1 MCSFSAFK
9 DFSSLSSPL
18 ELFPFLFVKQNFGR
32 PLFPPLTE
40 KMRKPTTKSSM
51 LVASSS
57 SPSSASQ
64 ALTMSEVTSPTMTT
78 TPTAAVVSSTP
89 SSTSPKRN
97 RPWIRAPSGIYT
109 KRPKHKSGREKD
121 DDDDN
126 NVEAN
131 ADTSILPSEKCS
143 VPTRRTISDAASFLL
158 KRSSRLSSTTAS
170 SNETASSVNDT
181 TSVVT
186 SDNDDFL
193 VNDSAAATPSPILRS
208 NAAAA
213 TTCTDILYRLCS
225 EKSWYK
231 AQRQVQQ
238 YPLDAQYVH
247 VSGVPSSSS
256 SRPQK
261 HYETPLSVACRH
273 KPPVKLIKALLQAH
287 PPAAISGRQT
297 AGTTG
302 SRKHK
307 GIGNYP
313 DDNEEWPLHIACRCD
328 AALPVVEELLV
339 WTRSVATS
347 HQQQQALSRA
357 VSALWQG
364 RDTTESNYAAE
375 NFTSTFWQKMHAVLQ
390 AVAHSRYG
398 PPHAGPATES
408 GDMDMLSMNAVEGEK
423 GQPKGQVLFVLHA
436 AVSVVLSSPTL
447 TYDAVHKVLEF
458 TLSRYPEQINQR
470 DHNGQLPLHIALLSA
485 ANSIKSAHGRNSVT
499 RSSKTSK
506 SLYLVS
512 PTHPKPSPPSNS
524 VMALI
529 AKRPAAFQQHQQR
542 RFVIARLIKLHRE
555 AAHLQ
560 DPTQPL
566 GRFPLHTSLISGMF
580 LWHSGVK
587 EVFASAPQMVW
598 AMDPQLG
605 LYPFQLAA
613 TIPHDRHFNSKR
625 ELLETIFHLLR
636 AQPGVIK
643 LGNDSGRLGRSS
655 VMSSEIGQQLD
666 ELSEDESI
674 VFGEDKETQKR
685 RVSSPSFKRPST
697 PSSSSSSSSS
707 FNYNYIDDS
716 PGNDSDNSLNSSFY
730 DCRSSASSA
739 SSSSSSSSRLRRQL
753 LHDSFDSNL
762 TYLSL
767 PQYETDPST
776 VTCGSRCSTFISA
789 TIAAFFASARRSNAF
804 LAFRNDQ

>member
-1 MCSFSAFK
+1 
-9 DFSSLSSPL
+9 
-18 ELFPFLFVKQNFGR
+18 
-32 PLFPPLTE
+32 
-40 KMRKPTTKSSM
+40 MRKATKSSQM
-51 LVASSS
+51 MVASSS
-57 SPSSASQ
+57 SSSPLSASQ
-64 ALTMSEVTSPTMTT
+64 ELLTMREMTSPTMTT
-78 TPTAAVVSSTP
+78 TPTAAVVSTAP

-97 RPWIRAPSGIYT
+97 RPWIRPPSGVYT

-121 DDDDN
+121 DDDIS
-126 NVEAN
+126 VEAN
-131 ADTSILPSEKCS
+131 ADTSILPSES
-143 VPTRRTISDAASFLL
+143 RTVPTRRTISDAASFLL
-158 KRSSRLSSTTAS
+158 KRTSRLSSTTAS
-170 SNETASSVNDT
+170 STETASSSVNDT
-181 TSVVT
+181 TTSVIT

-193 VNDSAAATPSPILRS
+193 VDDVSAAATPSPTLRS
-208 NAAAA
+208 GAAAA

-238 YPLDAQYVH
+238 YPRDAQYVH
-247 VSGVPSSSS
+247 VSVVPSSSS
-256 SRPQK
+256 SSSRHQK

-287 PPAAISGRQT
+287 PPAAVSGRQA
-297 AGTTG
+297 AGSTG

-307 GIGNYP
+307 DIGNDI
-313 DDNEEWPLHIACRCD
+313 DDYDEWPLLIACRCD

-339 WTRSVATS
+339 WTRSVAAS
-347 HQQQQALSRA
+347 HQQQQQALSRA

-375 NFTSTFWQKMHAVLQ
+375 NFTSIFWRKMHAVLQ
-390 AVAHSRYG
+390 AVAQSRHG
-398 PPHAGPATES
+398 PGCSGPANES
-408 GDMDMLSMNAVEGEK
+408 GDMDMLSTSRTEGENWQSE
-423 GQPKGQVLFVLHA
+423 GLILFVLHA

-458 TLSRYPEQINQR
+458 ALSRYPEQIHQR

-485 ANSIKSAHGRNSVT
+485 ATSTKSAHGRNSAT
-499 RSSKTSK
+499 RSSKTAR
-506 SLYLVS
+506 SLHLVS
-512 PTHPKPSPPSNS
+512 PTRSNLSTPSNS

-566 GRFPLHTSLISGMF
+566 GRFPLHTSLISGQF

-613 TIPHDRHFNSKR
+613 TIPHARHFNSKR

-643 LGNDSGRLGRSS
+643 RDNDSGRFGRSS
-655 VMSSEIGQQLD
+655 VMSSEMGQHLD

-674 VFGEDKETQKR
+674 VFGEESETQKR
-685 RVSSPSFKRPST
+685 RVSSQIFERVST
-697 PSSSSSSSSS
+697 PSLSSSSSCS

-716 PGNDSDNSLNSSFY
+716 PGNDSENSLNSSFY

-739 SSSSSSSSRLRRQL
+739 LSSSSSSQLRRQL
-753 LHDSFDSNL
+753 LNDSFDSDL

-767 PQYETDPST
+767 PHYEAHPST
-776 VTCGSRCSTFISA
+776 VTCGSRCSTFIAAS
-789 TIAAFFASARRSNAF
+789 IAAFFSSARRSNAF
-804 LAFRNDQ
+804 HAFRNDQ